1 MTFLSQSYLHSEA
14 PRKSISVELDQRL
27 SCYSQSALDPG
38 HKISWVNTNEPPQQ
52 EHQWVKQANLWLIH
66 FSWFQWVHVPN
77 TALPSDFRFLVPF
90 RTVLYCPFVWSLEG
104 PATQLNSFSPDMK
117 NSLQPGWHL
126 FAIHSIWSHFLPP
139 NPTSS
144 AFDKSENLE
153 NLVCLFVFYHFKGR
167 FIVWLW
173 TSHSTILIFVLLKHK

>member
-104 PATQLNSFSPDMK
+104 PATQLNSFSPDLK

-126 FAIHSIWSHFLPP
+126 FAIHSIWSHFLPL